1 MDRIRSEDLR
11 DFLTVAEEGDFAR
24 AAQRLGRHPMLLKE
38 SVRELER
45 DMGAPLLIVNA
56 TAVSLTG
63 AGDALVIS
71 ARALLASQ
79 EASRAPRTRLPANG
93 QLRIG

>member
-1 MDRIRSEDLR
+1 MERISREDLR

-24 AAQRLGRHPMLLKE
+24 AAQRLDRHPMLLKE

-45 DMGAPLLIVNA
+45 DIGAPLLIVNA

-79 EASRAPRTRLPANG
+79 EANRAPRTPLPANG
-93 QLRIG
+93 PVS

>member
-45 DMGAPLLIVNA
+45 DMGAPL
-56 TAVSLTG
+56 
-63 AGDALVIS
+63 
-71 ARALLASQ
+71 
-79 EASRAPRTRLPANG
+79 
-93 QLRIG
+93 